1 MKVCIELESDSLN
14 VGIYIEGV
22 ETPTDRQA
30 LAMRELAIHAG
41 RVKDALYRG
50 QTGE

>member
-41 RVKDALYRG
+41 RVKGRAVSGADR
-50 QTGE
+50 